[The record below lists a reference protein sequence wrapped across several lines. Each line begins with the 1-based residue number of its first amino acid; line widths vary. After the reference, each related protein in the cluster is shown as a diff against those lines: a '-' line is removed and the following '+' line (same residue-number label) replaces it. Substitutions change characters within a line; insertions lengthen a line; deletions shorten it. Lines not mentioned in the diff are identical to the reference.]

1 MGAETLVHAVER
13 GRDIR
18 VVVNRRQQVSPGDR
32 LHLRAKLGQVH
43 LFGEDGRRIG
53 A

>member
-1 MGAETLVHAVER
+1 VPALDR

-18 VVVNRRQQVSPGDR
+18 VVVNRRQRVAPGER
-32 LHLRAKLGQVH
+32 LHLRAKPAQLH